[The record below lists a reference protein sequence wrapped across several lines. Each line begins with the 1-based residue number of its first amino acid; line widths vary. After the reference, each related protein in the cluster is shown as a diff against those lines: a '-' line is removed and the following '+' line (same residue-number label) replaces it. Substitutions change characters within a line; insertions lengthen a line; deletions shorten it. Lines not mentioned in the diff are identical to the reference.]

1 MLSQSTRSRKIVST
15 MKRKNNASNGSVTT
29 PCSSKGKKVKRSN
42 SAETDPS
49 PEVKV
54 EDDKKPQIKP
64 AQAARV
70 TVDEICPIGTSSNVF
85 VEEDGN
91 IYDASLN
98 LSNIDG
104 NNNKFYYL
112 QLLLCPG
119 EQPDYAVWT
128 RWGRVGERGQNKLEQ
143 GLALEAAKKLFH
155 KKFKDKTGLTWENRA
170 SPAKPNK
177 YALIEK
183 SYEEETDDAADNV
196 ATLPNERTLTPDLP
210 DCKLSLALQDLVSFL
225 FNADIMR
232 NAMASQNYNFN
243 KLPLG
248 KLSQGTLEKGY
259 LALKE
264 LGDVLLDPKAATK
277 KYNQPPTAIYHD
289 LSSRYYTVIPHDFGR
304 KRPTVISNEAQLR
317 AEMDLVE
324 TLGNMQI
331 SNQVMK
337 GTESPKDQD
346 GTATHPYDARM
357 RSLALDEAVPVERTS
372 AEFRQLEGYLRHSDS
387 GDDVQS
393 DASIQHIY
401 RISRSE
407 ETDRFIAGGYDAK
420 GMMEN
425 TNVDDERRL
434 LWHGSRSCNFGGILS
449 QGLRIAPPEAPANGK
464 AFGNGVYLADRASK
478 SADYCD
484 PWTSDQVGLLLL
496 CETQL
501 GNPSYVKA
509 GHEYNA
515 RVSMRK
521 QRLISTKMMT
531 DASNEPPRWID
542 AGIVNPQLETALV
555 PDHTAKFPDA
565 HGFPNEYIVYD
576 VAQVKIRYVFM
587 LKWKRSEQ
595 WGIY

>member
-1 MLSQSTRSRKIVST
+1 
-15 MKRKNNASNGSVTT
+15 MKRKNDGSKGSVTA
-29 PCSSKGKKVKRSN
+29 PCPSKGKKVKRSK
-42 SAETDPS
+42 SAEESPS
-49 PEVKV
+49 PEVKHD
-54 EDDKKPQIKP
+54 EKPQTKS

-70 TVDEICPIGTSSNVF
+70 TVDEVCPISTSSNVF
-85 VEEDGN
+85 FDEEDDSV
-91 IYDASLN
+91 YDASLN

-112 QLLLCPG
+112 QLLTSHS
-119 EQPDYAVWT
+119 EQPGYAVWT

-170 SPAKPNK
+170 SPAKANK

-183 SYEEETDDAADNV
+183 SYEESDNAEGKAAS
-196 ATLPNERTLTPDLP
+196 LPDEKILTHDLP
-210 DCKLSLALQDLVSFL
+210 ECKLSPALQDLVRFL
-225 FNADIMR
+225 FNTDIMK

-264 LGDVLLDPKAATK
+264 LGDVLLDPKSASK
-277 KYNQPPTAIYHD
+277 KYNQSLTTIYHD

-304 KRPTVISNEAQLR
+304 KRPTVISSEAQLK

-331 SNQVMK
+331 SNRVLK
-337 GTESPKDQD
+337 GTESPKDQH
-346 GTATHPYDARM
+346 GNAKHPYDARM
-357 RSLALDEAVPVERTS
+357 ESLGLDEAVPVERTS
-372 AEFRQLEGYLRHSDS
+372 TEFRQLEGYLRHSDS
-387 GDDVQS
+387 GQEVQS

-407 ETDRFIAGGYDAK
+407 EIDRFIAGGYDAK

-425 TNVDDERRL
+425 TSVNDERRL

-478 SADYCD
+478 SAAYCD
-484 PWTSDQVGLLLL
+484 PWTSDQTGLLLL

-501 GNPSYVKA
+501 GNPSYVKTD
-509 GHEYNA
+509 HEYNA
-515 RVSMRK
+515 RLSMRK
-521 QRLISTKMMT
+521 QNLISTKMMT
-531 DASNEPPRWID
+531 DPCNEPPRWID
-542 AGIVNPQLETALV
+542 AGVVNQQLKTALV
-555 PDHTAKFPDA
+555 PDHTAKFP
-565 HGFPNEYIVYD
+565 HSRGFPNEYIVYD

-587 LKWKRSEQ
+587 LKWKGSRQ